1 MSANFPFTG
10 RAICFILMT
19 LLKWK
24 FLYHSYIESS
34 FVCWVVGAGA
44 WVTESF
50 FPQILTHLTH
60 MVDYFLGL
68 ASTIIEVTYP
78 LSESN
83 ILLAY

>member
-1 MSANFPFTG
+1 
-10 RAICFILMT
+10 MT

-68 ASTIIEVTYP
+68 ATTNIVTALKQSGRNYH
-78 LSESN
+78 
-83 ILLAY
+83 